1 MVFRKDERAL
11 RRIGGGMS
19 ACNKVCEGVV
29 PTSILLSTDRS
40 QSSLVDD
47 SDRKR
52 ISDN

>member
-1 MVFRKDERAL
+1 M
-11 RRIGGGMS
+11 I